1 MVRGISVPSLSV
13 SGFDISADTTLWSL
27 NNVDVVG
34 RLTYADSAE
43 TDTLKSYQIKLYDIN
58 NQLLSDSG
66 IIYSNAYS
74 NINEFNYTFEYAF
87 NEGESYYFTFEYETA
102 NMYTE
107 SNTYEFIVVQEGA
120 DKLEATLTAT
130 LDNINGCIALHIE
143 SDIGQESFVGNITI
157 RRTSSESNFTI

>member
-1 MVRGISVPSLSV
+1 M
-13 SGFDISADTTLWSL
+13 
-27 NNVDVVG
+27 VG

-66 IIYSNAYS
+66 VIYSNIYF

-107 SNTYEFIVVQEGA
+107 KDTYEFMVVQENA

-130 LDNINGCIALHIE
+130 LDNINGCIVLNVK
-143 SDIGQESFVGNITI
+143 SKDDDDSFIGNITI